1 MSTPEA
7 KGAAHA
13 ASTAAGVHSEE
24 VGGHMRRILKWLGIV
39 VAVLIVV
46 VISLPFLINVN
57 QFKPML
63 ESQLSTAL
71 NREVK
76 LGNLKLSIL
85 AGEVTADDLSVSE
98 DQAFGKPAFIS
109 AKALNVG
116 AQIWP
121 FLMSRKL
128 IVTYLTIDQPQIALV
143 QAPSGSW
150 NFSSLGGNRTPAAPA
165 PGTAP
170 LDLSVRLVKITNG
183 RVKLGRTLGHW
194 KPLILEQ
201 VNIEVRDFSATTA
214 FPFSLAAKVAGG
226 GAIQLDGKAGP
237 INPTDSAMTPVNASL
252 KVTQLDL
259 ARSGLSDFAPEV
271 AGLVSIDG
279 TGSSDGLI
287 MQVDGKVKVEQVKLA
302 KAGTPATRPLEF
314 DFSARHDLRKHSGT
328 LRRGDIHIG
337 AAPAH
342 LTGTYAERGEEMV
355 LHMTL
360 AGPNMPVTE
369 LMTLLPALGVVL
381 PAGSSLQGG
390 TASVALTMDGPADK
404 LVTAGSLA
412 LNNVRVTGFDMPKK
426 MASIEK
432 LAGIKGGP
440 DTDIQTLSANVT
452 VAPEGT
458 SAQDIELL
466 IEAIGEL
473 TGAGTVSSEKDLNF
487 KMSAIVHTSGLLA
500 VVGNT
505 PIPFTVEGTCANPV
519 FKPDYKAVVKEK
531 ISGVE
536 KTGEGLLKGL
546 LGGKKKD
553 Q

>member
-1 MSTPEA
+1 
-7 KGAAHA
+7 
-13 ASTAAGVHSEE
+13 
-24 VGGHMRRILKWLGIV
+24 MRRILKWLGIV
-39 VAVLIVV
+39 IAVLLVV
-46 VISLPFLINVN
+46 AISLPFLINVN

-76 LGNLKLSIL
+76 LGNLRLSIL

-98 DQAFGKPAFIS
+98 DQAFGKPAFVS

-116 AQIWP
+116 AEIWP

-128 IVTYLTIDQPQIALV
+128 IVTYLTIDQPEIALV

-150 NFSSLGGNRTPAAPA
+150 NFSSLGGKHAPAAAAPA

-170 LDLSVRLVKITNG
+170 LDLSVKLVKITNG

-259 ARSGLSDFAPEV
+259 ARSGMSDFAPEV

-279 TGSSDGLI
+279 TGSSDGLV
-287 MQVDGKVKVEQVKLA
+287 MQVDGKVKVEHVKLA

-314 DFSARHDLRKHSGT
+314 DFSAHHDLRKHSGV

-337 AAPAH
+337 GAPAH
-342 LTGTYAERGEEMV
+342 LTGTYAEQGEAMV

-369 LMTLLPALGVVL
+369 LATLLPALGVVL

-440 DTDIQTLSANVT
+440 DTDIQTLSANVR

-458 SAQDIELL
+458 SAQDMRLL

-473 TGAGTVSSEKDLNF
+473 TGAGTVSPAKDLDF
-487 KMSAIVHTSGLLA
+487 KMSATVHTSGLLA
-500 VVGNT
+500 AVGNT
-505 PIPFTVEGTCANPV
+505 PIPFTVQGTCANPV
-519 FKPDYKAVVKEK
+519 FRPDYKAVVKEK
-531 ISGVE
+531 VNTLE

-546 LGGKKKD
+546 LGGKKN
-553 Q
+553 

>member
-1 MSTPEA
+1 
-7 KGAAHA
+7 
-13 ASTAAGVHSEE
+13 
-24 VGGHMRRILKWLGIV
+24 MRRILKWVGIV
-39 VAVLIVV
+39 IAVLIVV

-63 ESQLSTAL
+63 ESELSTAL

-76 LGNLKLSIL
+76 LGNLRLSIL

-116 AQIWP
+116 AEIWP

-150 NFSSLGGNRTPAAPA
+150 NFSSLGGKRATATAPAPA
-165 PGTAP
+165 PGTASPP
-170 LDLSVRLVKITNG
+170 LDLSVKLVKITNG
-183 RVKLGRTLGHW
+183 RLKLGRTLGHW

-201 VNIEVRDFSATTA
+201 VNLELRDFSATTA
-214 FPFSLAAKVAGG
+214 FPFSLSAKVAGG

-252 KVTQLDL
+252 KVTRLDL
-259 ARSGLSDFAPEV
+259 AGSGMSDFAPDV
-271 AGLVSIDG
+271 AGLLSIDG

-287 MQVDGKVKVEQVKLA
+287 MQVDGKVKVEKVKLA
-302 KAGTPATRPLEF
+302 KKGTPATRPVEF
-314 DFSARHDLRKHSGT
+314 DFSARHDLKKHSGV

-337 AAPAH
+337 GAPAH
-342 LTGTYAERGEEMV
+342 LTGTYAEQGEAMV

-360 AGPNMPVTE
+360 AGPNMPVPE
-369 LMTLLPALGVVL
+369 LVGLLPALAIEL
-381 PAGSSLQGG
+381 PAGSNLQGG
-390 TASVALTMDGPADK
+390 TASVALTMEGPADK
-404 LVTAGSLA
+404 LVSAGSLA
-412 LNNVRVTGFDMPKK
+412 LNNVRLTGFDMPKK

-440 DTDIQTLSANVT
+440 DTDIQTLSAT
-452 VAPEGT
+452 VRAAPEGT
-458 SAQDIELL
+458 SAEDMKLL

-473 TGAGTVSSEKDLNF
+473 TGAGTVSPANDLNF

-531 ISGVE
+531 VTGIE
-536 KTGEGLLKGL
+536 KTGEGMLKGL